1 MERYKVVKI
10 MRNSGNRKTLET
22 GLTRSEAQKIVRS
35 YPNSQKSMVVFYQ
48 M

>member
-10 MRNSGNRKTLET
+10 YRNTGRRKTLET
-22 GLTRSEAQKIVRS
+22 GLIRSEAQRVVRS

-48 M
+48 Q